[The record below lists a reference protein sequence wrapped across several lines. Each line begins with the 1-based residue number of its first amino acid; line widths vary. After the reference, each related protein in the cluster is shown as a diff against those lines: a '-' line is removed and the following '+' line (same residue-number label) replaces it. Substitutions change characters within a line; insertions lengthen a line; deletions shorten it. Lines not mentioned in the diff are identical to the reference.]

1 MLYREIAGKQ
11 AFYGTGSSS
20 HRENQPS
27 IVFIHGAAM
36 DHTVW
41 TLPTRYFA
49 RHNFNV
55 VTVDLPG
62 HGRSKGPAL
71 DNIAAMSEW
80 LSEVLASVGEE
91 EHTVVGHSMGSLI
104 AWDWAA
110 KNSDRCQKLVL
121 LGTSMPMPVTD
132 QLLNSAK
139 LNENASFEMANTW
152 SHSSRGKLGFNLNP
166 GVWMFGHGQRLM
178 HRSIDDA
185 FYADL
190 AACNDAN
197 LEPEGIQCPTLFILG
212 ESDQMTPYRAGKSVA
227 DQFTNAAVV
236 TLPGSGHSM
245 LSESPNEV
253 LDALIRFVCVD

>member
-1 MLYREIAGKQ
+1 MYLEMAGIPV
-11 AFYGTGSSS
+11 YLGTGSST

-41 TLPTRYFA
+41 TLPARYFA
-49 RHNFNV
+49 RHRFNV
-55 VTVDLPG
+55 VAVDLPG
-62 HGRSKGPAL
+62 HGRSAGPAL
-71 DNIAAMSEW
+71 DTIAGMSDW
-80 LSEVLASVGEE
+80 LATVLAAVDNE
-91 EHTVVGHSMGSLI
+91 EHVVVGHSMGSLI

-110 KNSDRCQKLVL
+110 KHPDQCRKLVL

-139 LNENASFEMANTW
+139 ENEDASFEMANTW
-152 SHSSRGKLGFNLNP
+152 SHSRRGKLGFNRNP

-178 HRSIDDA
+178 DRSQDDV

-190 AACNDAN
+190 AACNTAN
-197 LEPEGIQCPTLFILG
+197 LDPKRIRCPTLLILG
-212 ESDQMTPYRAGKSVA
+212 ESDQMTPYRAGKTVA
-227 DQFTNAAVV
+227 DQLTNASVV

-245 LSESPNEV
+245 LSEYPNEV
-253 LDALIRFVCVD
+253 LDALIDFASVI

>member
-1 MLYREIAGKQ
+1 MYRDIAGKKV
-11 AFYGTGSSS
+11 FFGTGSAS
-20 HRENQPS
+20 HVRNQPS

-41 TLPTRYFA
+41 TLPARYFA
-49 RHNFNV
+49 RHDYNV
-55 VTVDLPG
+55 VAVDLPG
-62 HGRSKGPAL
+62 HGRSTGPAL
-71 DNIAAMSEW
+71 ESVEAISDW
-80 LSEVLASVGEE
+80 LSEMLASVGEQ
-91 EHTVVGHSMGSLI
+91 EHVLVGHSMGSLI

-110 KNSDRCQKLVL
+110 KHSNQCKKLVL

-132 QLLNSAK
+132 QLLDAAK
-139 LNENASFEMANTW
+139 QNEVASFEMANTW
-152 SHSSRGKLGFNLNP
+152 SHSSRGKLGFNPNP

-178 HRSIDDA
+178 HRSTDDV

-197 LEPEGIQCPTLFILG
+197 LDPAQIQCPALLILG
-212 ESDQMTPYRAGKSVA
+212 ESDQMTPYRAGRTVA
-227 DQFTNAAVV
+227 DQLTNASVV

-253 LDALIRFVCVD
+253 LDALIRFLSVN

>member
-1 MLYREIAGKQ
+1 MYRDITGKTV
-11 AFYGTGSSS
+11 FFGTGSAA
-20 HRENQPS
+20 HGKNQPS

-41 TLPTRYFA
+41 TLPARYFA
-49 RHNFNV
+49 RHDFNV
-55 VTVDLPG
+55 VAVDLPG
-62 HGRSKGPAL
+62 HGRSSGPAL
-71 DNIAAMSEW
+71 KSIAGISDW
-80 LSEVLASVGEE
+80 LDQLLATVGNQEHVL
-91 EHTVVGHSMGSLI
+91 VGHSMGSLI

-110 KNSDRCQKLVL
+110 SNPNQCKKLVL

-132 QLLNSAK
+132 QLLNAAK
-139 LNENASFEMANTW
+139 QNEDASFEMANTW
-152 SHSSRGKLGFNLNP
+152 SHSSRGKLGFNPNP

-178 HRSIDDA
+178 HRSTDDV

-197 LEPEGIQCPTLFILG
+197 LDPAQIQCPTLLILG
-212 ESDQMTPYRAGKSVA
+212 ESDQMTPYRAGRTVA
-227 DQFTNAAVV
+227 DQLTNATVV

-253 LDALIRFVCVD
+253 LDALIDFV

>member
-1 MLYREIAGKQ
+1 
-11 AFYGTGSSS
+11 
-20 HRENQPS
+20 
-27 IVFIHGAAM
+27 M

-41 TLPTRYFA
+41 SLPARYFA
-49 RHNFNV
+49 RHQFNV
-55 VTVDLPG
+55 VAIDLPG
-62 HGRSKGPAL
+62 HGRSTGPAL
-71 DNIAAMSEW
+71 HHIAEMSDW
-80 LSEVLASVGEE
+80 LSEVLATGENE
-91 EHTVVGHSMGSLI
+91 EHIVVGHSMGSLI

-178 HRSIDDA
+178 HRSIEDA

-190 AACNDAN
+190 AACNSAN
-197 LEPEGIQCPTLFILG
+197 LEPGQIQCPTLLILA

-227 DQFTNAAVV
+227 DQLTNTSIV

-245 LSESPNEV
+245 LSECPNEV
-253 LDALIRFVCVD
+253 LDALIEFIAAA